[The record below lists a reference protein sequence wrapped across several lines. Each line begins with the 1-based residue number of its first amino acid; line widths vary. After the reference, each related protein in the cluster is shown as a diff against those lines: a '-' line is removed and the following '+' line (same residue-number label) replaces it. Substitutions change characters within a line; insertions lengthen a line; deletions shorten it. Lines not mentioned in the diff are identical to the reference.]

1 MEATEA
7 LQAIDTM
14 EVDHLLEVVA
24 AIVARLT
31 HDTPHSTI
39 LVDLPEADKQSS
51 EDD

>member
-1 MEATEA
+1 MDATEA

-31 HDTPHSTI
+31 HDAPHSTI
-39 LVDLPEADKQSS
+39 LVDLRETDKQSS